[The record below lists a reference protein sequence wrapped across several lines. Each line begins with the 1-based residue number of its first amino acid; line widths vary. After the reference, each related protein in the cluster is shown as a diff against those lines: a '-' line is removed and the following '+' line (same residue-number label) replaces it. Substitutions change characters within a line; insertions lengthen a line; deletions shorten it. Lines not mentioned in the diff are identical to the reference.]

1 MDQRLKGMNAT
12 RTLFDKFYAVNTIKT
27 FHYFKLEQGLHK
39 ILAKHRLNNEFFQC
53 TIETI
58 DEAIHKYVDENV
70 FLLHDDKIVQDAEE
84 RHLKWFSEKNMFSTN
99 FNGIEIFFN
108 ETRFID
114 ELKQWISVFDMYNLY
129 RFLHNSHFYRIIAH
143 LKLQF
148 QVHETNEVSEDDDDI
163 STELNKL
170 FITEDLNHTM
180 ENLTII

>member
-1 MDQRLKGMNAT
+1 
-12 RTLFDKFYAVNTIKT
+12 
-27 FHYFKLEQGLHK
+27 
-39 ILAKHRLNNEFFQC
+39 
-53 TIETI
+53 
-58 DEAIHKYVDENV
+58 V